1 MKHLLLSI
9 AAVIIIIFNT
19 VGMENKQE
27 PVIIQEASASSNLQN
42 SVEEDTNDMLIPN
55 PTNDMLIPNPAMEY
69 ASFNF
74 QGFFTILLVLAIANG
89 GCLLLA
95 KKNDLLSMKN
105 DLLPVKNDLLPMK
118 KANKSNH
125 MK

>member
-1 MKHLLLSI
+1 MKYLLLSV
-9 AAVIIIIFNT
+9 AAVIIFNT
-19 VGMENKQE
+19 VGVENKQE

-42 SVEEDTNDMLIPN
+42 SVEEDTNDMLMPN
-55 PTNDMLIPNPAMEY
+55 PTNDTLIPSPTMEY

-74 QGFFTILLVLAIANG
+74 QGFFTILLVLFIANG

>member
-55 PTNDMLIPNPAMEY
+55 PTMEY

-74 QGFFTILLVLAIANG
+74 QGFFTILLVLFIANG

-95 KKNDLLSMKN
+95 KKNDLLSVKN